1 MVASIPPKT
10 SPSAADLMA
19 QLAAARGEVAEAAA
33 KSRALRKQ
41 MLAEGLAL
49 AAQTQQ
55 LRGADD
61 AAAALSEDAN
71 TLERKALDLKA

>member
-10 SPSAADLMA
+10 PPSAADLMA
-19 QLAAARGEVAEAAA
+19 QLAAARGEVAESAV

-41 MLAEGLAL
+41 MLAEGLAQ
-49 AAQTQQ
+49 AAQVQHQ
-55 LRGADD
+55 RGADD
-61 AAAALSEDAN
+61 AAAALSDDAK